1 MPEENKNVKD
11 MCTKGIASGQIFNRR
26 MQSGQSER
34 ARCAQLMSNA
44 VVVQCAWLLVVFMSV
59 YEKLKQKA
67 SKHSIPLFV
76 AKIRTAAAA
85 FFMCKRSA
93 ERQGSEQA
101 KESRVAVNLAKKRE
115 KIQEKVVHYL

>member
-59 YEKLKQKA
+59 YEKLKQKVSKA
-67 SKHSIPLFV
+67 SC
-76 AKIRTAAAA
+76 TAYH
-85 FFMCKRSA
+85 FLLRKS
-93 ERQGSEQA
+93 ERQLPHFSCA
-101 KESRVAVNLAKKRE
+101 KEVQKGRAQSKQKKVE
-115 KIQEKVVHYL
+115 

>member
-1 MPEENKNVKD
+1 
-11 MCTKGIASGQIFNRR
+11 MCLATG
-26 MQSGQSER
+26 
-34 ARCAQLMSNA
+34 
-44 VVVQCAWLLVVFMSV
+44 SV
-59 YEKLKQKA
+59 YERLRKIETKSKQGIL
-67 SKHSIPLFV
+67 HSIPLFV